1 MGLKVLYR
9 VVAGK
14 HSFRDPA
21 TGVLKTLIKGTKVAS
36 ATDLT
41 EVFPNKF
48 EKVFPDEGETVD
60 GGNVA
65 KAMAARRKRQE
76 EEQVEEELNKDETDD
91 ETEAEESED
100 EEGTDVTD
108 KYVNIQ
114 KAGFTVVDRNGT
126 LSVYKGDEFIV
137 GDLSNKVELL
147 TWYKAWKSSKAKKKK

>member
-1 MGLKVLYR
+1 M
-9 VVAGK
+9 
-14 HSFRDPA
+14 SI
-21 TGVLKTLIKGTKVAS
+21 GVLGC
-36 ATDLT
+36 DR
-41 EVFPNKF
+41 
-48 EKVFPDEGETVD
+48 

-76 EEQVEEELNKDETDD
+76 EEQVEEELNKDEADD